1 MTPLLDLLQWLNVL
15 DDAFAWLSV
24 GLFLVVA
31 VLDATDRRTWAR
43 RAGAVTWTVFGVF
56 WLTLVH
62 YYVFEQRSVVEGFL
76 SIAALPACI
85 YVGYLLYRGRD
96 SLFVLS
102 RSILF
107 MGLIFLPFDS
117 IPFLRQWI
125 IETVTV
131 HTDWLMGLFGYDPV
145 VTEGPL
151 FGYRSQYEFTTDGHR
166 YVTYIEIVCS
176 GIGSIAIFGGLA
188 AAVKAPLRRK
198 LKALAVVV
206 PVVYALNILRNAFI
220 AVAFGKQ
227 WMQFFVPRVQS
238 MAGYDDPGMVS
249 FFLADRVISQGLSV
263 VVLVALA
270 LVIAR
275 MLPELFVVVD
285 DVLYVLTGREWN
297 LRERLGGGGGGSG
310 GAGGAGGG
318 GGAGDTGRSD
328 GTGGAGD
335 TGTSDGPADDGP
347 AVTDGGR

>member
-1 MTPLLDLLQWLNVL
+1 MTSVLALLEALNRL

-24 GLFLVVA
+24 ALFVLVA
-31 VLDATDRRTWAR
+31 VLETTDRREWAR
-43 RAGAVTWTVFGVF
+43 RVGGVTWAVFGFF

-62 YYVFEQRSVVEGFL
+62 YYVFEQRSLVEGVL

-102 RSILF
+102 RSVAF
-107 MGLIFLPFDS
+107 MGVIFLPFDS
-117 IPFLRQWI
+117 IPVLRQWM
-125 IETVTV
+125 IETVTL
-131 HTDWLMGLFGYDPV
+131 HTHWLMGAFGYEPV
-145 VTEGPL
+145 LSEGPL
-151 FGYRSQYEFTTDGHR
+151 FGYRSQFEFVTDGHR
-166 YVTYIEIVCS
+166 YITYIEIVCS

-198 LKALAVVV
+198 LKALAIVV
-206 PVVYALNILRNAFI
+206 PVIYVLNILRNAFI

-227 WMQFFVPRVQS
+227 WMQFFVPQVMS
-238 MAGYDDPGMVS
+238 AVGYDDPGMVS

-270 LVIAR
+270 LVVAR

-285 DVLYVLTGREWN
+285 DVLYVFTGREWD
-297 LRERLGGGGGGSG
+297 LAERLGGGGGGG

-318 GGAGDTGRSD
+318 GDGR
-328 GTGGAGD
+328 
-335 TGTSDGPADDGP
+335 P
-347 AVTDGGR
+347 VTDGGR